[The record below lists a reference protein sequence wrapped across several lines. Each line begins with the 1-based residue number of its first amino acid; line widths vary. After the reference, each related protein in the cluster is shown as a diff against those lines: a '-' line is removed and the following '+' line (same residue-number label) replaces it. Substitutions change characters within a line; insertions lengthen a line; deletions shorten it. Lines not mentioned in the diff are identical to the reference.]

1 MYFVAELHSPISSVP
16 RITITSV
23 GSILPASCLSMAAP
37 AITWQITSG
46 QQWFCL
52 LLMQEQKP
60 VTTALVTCS
69 LTNKAHHI
77 DHVGCLASQ
86 TWMWWSQEKERK
98 RKGWRWACKQHIH
111 FFYRIRIVLF
121 PTDTRQKPGR
131 RMCASITKKCDN
143 CGSSRWSAWMK

>member
-111 FFYRIRIVLF
+111 FFLQNQDCPVSHWHAPEAWEKDVRFYY
-121 PTDTRQKPGR
+121 
-131 RMCASITKKCDN
+131 KKV
-143 CGSSRWSAWMK
+143 WQLWEQ